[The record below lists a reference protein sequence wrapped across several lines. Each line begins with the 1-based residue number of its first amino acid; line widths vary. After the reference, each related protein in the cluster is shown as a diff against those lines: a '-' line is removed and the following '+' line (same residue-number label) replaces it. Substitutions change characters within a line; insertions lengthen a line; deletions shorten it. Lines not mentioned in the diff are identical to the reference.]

1 MIQLIVQGEEI
12 DLFKDEVFAISKSVS
27 KIGQFDLRFGDV
39 SIGFNIPLTS
49 KNNRIFRYLSNLNHD
64 NIGAFRRFEG
74 DIRQNNAVLSSGYY
88 QVLSTNQSKKEIKIR
103 FFGGNSDW
111 FDLIKDRFINEPYEK
126 QIGNPNSTTYDLRHL
141 NHNFEESSIIGSSGN
156 TEGYFYFPV
165 DNGGNSDRV
174 NNSFSID
181 DFEVGV
187 YDHTI
192 FKNIFDSVGIKT
204 KGSMFNDP
212 LFTSTITTA
221 GKNLSS
227 FDRVNLNKTF
237 TPNEGDLI
245 DKNNFELINFPL
257 SDNDPQWNGGV
268 FTADYDIDNFYVAFR
283 LLGYHG
289 LLTDDNVDLKI
300 EWTQNGV
307 PQPDINT
314 ALSITSSVL
323 ISGNY
328 YVTFEEY
335 ENDFPLI
342 KQGDTIKFFI
352 KENNPGTDNYFIT
365 RSINTSSG
373 GLRNAYFSYE
383 LTGAVAPYD
392 INSALPKI
400 KQSDFVKD
408 IMFSLGVVSTYDSK
422 KRVLTL
428 NKFND
433 LERNKNKFKDY
444 SDKIDDSKDID
455 VDFTK
460 AVQNYFKT
468 SYLRYQEDD
477 NDVQLREFKTVAKD
491 GLGDGKIVID
501 NDNLSDEGDVFTSKF
516 AATKDSFTFPLN
528 GTVWNFYLPYI
539 PFLNIQGE
547 DQDLKPRK
555 LIAVPDSEVEAFS
568 NSYSVINIGSTPNVN
583 IIGYAYFA
591 KQDVSKVSD
600 ATGNKI
606 LSDELNK
613 NLFTLSFDNYEYGRA
628 NQLYIGKTLI
638 ERSFNLFGR
647 ILNNPITLPIYL
659 NLNELD
665 LQNYEPLTPIYLD
678 FSLDSGFYYL
688 EEISQYKGDGS
699 TTKCN
704 LVKI

>member
-1 MIQLIVQGEEI
+1 
-12 DLFKDEVFAISKSVS
+12 
-27 KIGQFDLRFGDV
+27 
-39 SIGFNIPLTS
+39 
-49 KNNRIFRYLSNLNHD
+49 
-64 NIGAFRRFEG
+64 
-74 DIRQNNAVLSSGYY
+74 
-88 QVLSTNQSKKEIKIR
+88 
-103 FFGGNSDW
+103 
-111 FDLIKDRFINEPYEK
+111 
-126 QIGNPNSTTYDLRHL
+126 
-141 NHNFEESSIIGSSGN
+141 
-156 TEGYFYFPV
+156 
-165 DNGGNSDRV
+165 
-174 NNSFSID
+174 
-181 DFEVGV
+181 
-187 YDHTI
+187 
-192 FKNIFDSVGIKT
+192 
-204 KGSMFNDP
+204 
-212 LFTSTITTA
+212 
-221 GKNLSS
+221 
-227 FDRVNLNKTF
+227 
-237 TPNEGDLI
+237 
-245 DKNNFELINFPL
+245 
-257 SDNDPQWNGGV
+257 
-268 FTADYDIDNFYVAFR
+268 
-283 LLGYHG
+283 
-289 LLTDDNVDLKI
+289 
-300 EWTQNGV
+300 
-307 PQPDINT
+307 
-314 ALSITSSVL
+314 
-323 ISGNY
+323 
-328 YVTFEEY
+328 
-335 ENDFPLI
+335 
-342 KQGDTIKFFI
+342 
-352 KENNPGTDNYFIT
+352 
-365 RSINTSSG
+365 
-373 GLRNAYFSYE
+373 
-383 LTGAVAPYD
+383 
-392 INSALPKI
+392 
-400 KQSDFVKD
+400 
-408 IMFSLGVVSTYDSK
+408 LGVVSTYDSK